1 MKKNYKEGVLFG
13 LFEYLLVKKM
23 PMLDMRHRLELL
35 FSVSPPLFDHDL
47 CSVSGASLSWVG
59 RSPAHVGDEEHD
71 TERDAKSADDDVADG
86 KEVVGAA
93 ENVRC

>member
-1 MKKNYKEGVLFG
+1 MFG

-23 PMLDMRHRLELL
+23 PMLDMQHRLELL
-35 FSVSPPLFDHDL
+35 LSVSPLSDCDL

-71 TERDAKSADDDVADG
+71 TERDAKSADDDVTDG